1 MTSPKPHR
9 LMIWWVFEVGNTI
22 RIQRIN
28 IVVSNTDKTYII
40 SITPN
45 WFGLRTN
52 IMIIFSC
59 LTPFLLSLQDYPS
72 DMMKVGEWGFGWQ
85 VWHGNGTA
93 CPHGAIPVRR
103 VEAEAELSQ
112 GKYSP
117 LISDTADRATRGHHA
132 SFFHFFRIVISLTYI
147 RFGLSMHYVC

>member
-1 MTSPKPHR
+1 
-9 LMIWWVFEVGNTI
+9 
-22 RIQRIN
+22 
-28 IVVSNTDKTYII
+28 
-40 SITPN
+40 
-45 WFGLRTN
+45 
-52 IMIIFSC
+52 
-59 LTPFLLSLQDYPS
+59 
-72 DMMKVGEWGFGWQ
+72 FGWQ

-147 RFGLSMHYVC
+147 RFGLSMHYVWYVEDLPIYGTKAMLNVWNPVVELGDDFSLAQIWVTSGTYENKDNTLETGWQVYPNYF

>member
-1 MTSPKPHR
+1 
-9 LMIWWVFEVGNTI
+9 
-22 RIQRIN
+22 
-28 IVVSNTDKTYII
+28 
-40 SITPN
+40 
-45 WFGLRTN
+45 
-52 IMIIFSC
+52 
-59 LTPFLLSLQDYPS
+59 
-72 DMMKVGEWGFGWQ
+72 MMKVGEGGFGWQ

-93 CPHGAIPVRR
+93 CPHRAIPVRR

-117 LISDTADRATRGHHA
+117 LISDTADRVTRGHQA